1 MSYIKYIKD
10 KEVVKTRLRFCPVTS
25 CTTIITNSLNNIRS
39 LAGTVMRDR
48 SLDEILQPELG
59 RIKDRGFIIGDIGCI
74 Q

>member
-1 MSYIKYIKD
+1 MIYIKYIKD
-10 KEVVKTRLRFCPVTS
+10 KEVVKTRLRFCPVPS

-39 LAGTVMRDR
+39 LAGTVMRDP

-59 RIKDRGFIIGDIGCI
+59 RIKDRGFIIEDIGCI